1 MGLICFK
8 KLKKFFLPGLLVNS
22 QETIMNFIGIMN
34 AIHIP
39 VGTYNDNNAMLVRFS
54 RQNLAEWKAEKASWE
69 NIGKKPTRKDK
80 IAARN
85 KAIRITQEKKK
96 IEKERRMEKN
106 SNKKTDEE
114 CRVEWSD
121 VF

>member
-1 MGLICFK
+1 MGLICLK
-8 KLKKFFLPGLLVNS
+8 KLKKFFLPFLLVNS

-96 IEKERRMEKN
+96 MEKN
-106 SNKKTDEE
+106 SNEKTDEE
-114 CRVEWSD
+114 CRVDWSD